1 VPVSGLGEGWQH
13 RTSAL
18 ATVIIRF
25 LIIVLEQR
33 LLPRPRNQLLGVQGS
48 LELTSGTIQPVPL
61 LPNAKRQLLRTTHR
75 NKASTPTQP
84 YPVIV
89 TVVTSFFVV
98 PDTVGHL
105 ATSGNPT
112 KQLHAV
118 IRPNT
123 GCEEAVYSVLGLS
136 HSTGC

>member
-48 LELTSGTIQPVPL
+48 LELTSGTVQPVPL
-61 LPNAKRQLLRTTHR
+61 LPNAKWQLLRTTHR

-89 TVVTSFFVV
+89 TVVVSFFVI

-112 KQLHAV
+112 EQLHAV
-118 IRPNT
+118 I
-123 GCEEAVYSVLGLS
+123 
-136 HSTGC
+136 